1 MLKFF
6 WKKPQF
12 IPLRFRFILMSA
24 VMLIV
29 LLGALAILISIL
41 QSRTIRRQLEDRGIS
56 IAQSLSA
63 ATIADFLTYNY
74 VALERSAN
82 QAAMDP
88 DIQAVIFHDK
98 EGRIAGYSD
107 RPDLQNTFLTD
118 ELSRTALTTSQPLIQ
133 PISGGGG
140 MSPGIDIALPVVP
153 QGADISWG
161 TIRVQLSLEPMYD
174 QITQIQF
181 IILAVGFIA
190 LVFGTLGS
198 IWAANRITEPL
209 NNLMLGTQSAAAGNL
224 DQDFRVHTGDEVEVL
239 AANFNTMIR
248 EIVAHRTQLEQQ
260 LEEIK
265 RLQHY
270 TERLLTTMSD
280 GLLSVT
286 MSGQLST
293 INPSAQQLLEVV
305 SSDTKDVPVSQSL
318 KRYPQLLSYIETS
331 LADPADRHPRELL
344 FEKKGI
350 THTLLIS
357 SSVLRDRS
365 RQAIEI
371 ILNLH
376 DITELKKMEASVRQ
390 AERLA
395 GLGTLAAGM
404 AHEIRNPLSSIQTFV
419 QLLPKKRE
427 RPDFMNKFN
436 RTVPREL
443 KRINQLVEDLL
454 DLARV
459 PKYTFRAIPIQSL
472 ITQTIE
478 TLDEELQS
486 GNIESHFD
494 LSADLPTVRADSNQL
509 AKAFHNLVR
518 NAIQAMPD
526 GGKLLIEAYLQ
537 KRDIPLN
544 THSPNH
550 SSIALVFQD
559 SGEGI
564 PEEDLN
570 NIFNPFYTTKIKG
583 TGLGLSITH
592 KVISEHGGTITVTS
606 PPEGGTKFV
615 IHLPV

>member
-1 MLKFF
+1 MKFY
-6 WKKPQF
+6 WKKPNF
-12 IPLRFRFILMSA
+12 IPLRYRFIMMSA

-29 LLGALAILISIL
+29 LLGALAVLISIF
-41 QSRTIRRQLEDRGIS
+41 QSRTIRQQLEDRGIS

-63 ATIADFLTYNY
+63 ASIADFLTYNY

-88 DIQAVIFHDK
+88 DIRVVIFHDK
-98 EGRIAGYSD
+98 EGRVAGFSD

-118 ELSRTALTTSQPLIQ
+118 DLSHNALTTSQPLIQ
-133 PISGGGG
+133 PITREAG
-140 MSPGIDIALPVVP
+140 MYAGIDIAFPVIP
-153 QGADISWG
+153 QGADIRWG
-161 TIRVQLSLEPMYD
+161 TIRVQLSLESMYN
-174 QITQIQF
+174 QVAQIQL

-190 LVFGTLGS
+190 LAIGTLAS
-198 IWAANRITEPL
+198 IWAAQRITEPL
-209 NNLMLGTQSAAAGNL
+209 NNLMIGTQSAAAGNL
-224 DQDFRVHTGDEVEVL
+224 EQDFRVHTGDEVEVL
-239 AANFNTMIR
+239 AANFNTMIG
-248 EIVAHRTQLEQQ
+248 EIVAHRTQLELQ
-260 LEEIK
+260 LLEIK
-265 RLQHY
+265 RLQYY

-305 SSDTKDVPVSQSL
+305 SPDTKDVPVSRSL
-318 KRYPQLLSYIETS
+318 KCYPELLSYIETS
-331 LADPADRHPRELL
+331 LAGPEDRHPRELL
-344 FEKKGI
+344 FEKNGI
-350 THTLLIS
+350 TYTLLVS

-365 RQAIEI
+365 KQATEI

-376 DITELKKMEASVRQ
+376 DITALKKMEASVRQ

-419 QLLPKKRE
+419 QLLPRKIE
-427 RPDFMNKFN
+427 RPDFLDKFN

-459 PKYTFRAIPIQSL
+459 PKYTFRAIQIQSL
-472 ITQTIE
+472 ISQTLE
-478 TLDEELQS
+478 TLGEELQA
-486 GNIESHFD
+486 GNIEPQFNI
-494 LSADLPTVRADSNQL
+494 SADLPTVRADSNQL

-518 NAIQAMPD
+518 NAIQAMPG
-526 GGKLLIEAYLQ
+526 GGKLSIDAHME
-537 KRDIPLN
+537 KRNIHLDS
-544 THSPNH
+544 TSDHSA
-550 SSIALVFQD
+550 IALVFQD

-564 PEEDLN
+564 PEEDLK

-592 KVISEHGGTITVTS
+592 KVISEHGGTITVTC
-606 PPEGGTKFV
+606 PPEGGTQFV